1 MLNRLERMQSQK
13 DRLTADWLMLA
24 QNDQPL
30 SAVEAAEIDLDYVLE
45 ALVPGSAKLDVPI
58 YFLPMGYPYLQ
69 SVSKTEYISLKDTAT
84 CLRDIESPL
93 QILLSTPLQG
103 VFVISGFLDN
113 FASHQKIYQEISN
126 AFYTLKRNHRSRY
139 IVLLG
144 DSIDVSLPLYP
155 LLPVIRL
162 APPSKSEITD
172 IVATSFRE
180 NQCKSE
186 SNDELQRQLVQALS
200 GMPYGE
206 IEIVLRQMFSRVSDV
221 ALMPSF
227 ALAYKREKLKGRGIT
242 FPTEPD
248 IARVAGMDE
257 LDKTMDKI
265 RLLFQPEAEAR
276 GRRPPKAV
284 LLWGIPGTGKSLAAK
299 LAAKRI
305 GGTLVAADWNSLV
318 GQSVQ
323 ESMANI
329 NHLLDLVDSSGTCV
343 LFFDEFEK
351 AFHGWDSGVQGG
363 VLGKMAGRLLSWMQ
377 DHTSPVV
384 MIATINRLNLLP
396 AEMIRR
402 FEYVH
407 FFGSIHAGA
416 LHEVFKVHLDK
427 HFEYDFSFKEWQILL
442 REYRGCTPAE
452 VAKAVQHVADDLYF
466 RDIQS
471 GEFIPDLPQLEL
483 AMLIAERKTF
493 TPASSQREISDQ
505 IAEIQNMAEYAKPVC
520 GPDQSGFAVIDQPL
534 MGIPNSGSAQ
544 KIKRAV

>member
-1 MLNRLERMQSQK
+1 MRSQEDK
-13 DRLTADWLMLA
+13 LTTDWLTLVRSC
-24 QNDQPL
+24 QPL
-30 SAVEAAEIDLDYVLE
+30 SAIEAAEVDLDHVLY
-45 ALVPGSAKLDVPI
+45 ALFHGAKTIDAPV
-58 YFLPMGYPYLQ
+58 YFWNAGYTYLQ
-69 SVSKTEYISLKDTAT
+69 VVSRSEDIFLKDTAT
-84 CLRDIESPL
+84 RLRDADFPL
-93 QILLSTPLQG
+93 QTLLSTDLQG
-103 VFVISGFLDN
+103 VFVISGLLN
-113 FASHQKIYQEISN
+113 ESTNNRNLNREISN
-126 AFYTLKRNHRSRY
+126 AFYTLKHNHRSRY
-139 IVLLG
+139 IVLLC
-144 DSIDVSLPLYP
+144 SAIAIPLSLYP
-155 LLPVIRL
+155 LLPVVKL
-162 APPSKSEITD
+162 HPPSKSEIAD
-172 IVATSFRE
+172 IVQKFLTK
-180 NQCKSE
+180 NQRQLKDE
-186 SNDELQRQLVQALS
+186 SQRQLVQSLS
-200 GMPYGE
+200 GIPYGE
-206 IEIVLRQMFSRVSDV
+206 IEIILRQMLAQASEISLLP
-221 ALMPSF
+221 ALAF
-227 ALAYKREKLKGRGIT
+227 AYKREKLKGRGIT
-242 FPTEPD
+242 LPAEPD
-248 IARVAGMDE
+248 INRVAGMDE

-265 RLLFQPEAEAR
+265 RLLFQPEAEVR

-329 NHLLDLVDSSGTCV
+329 NHLLDLVDSSGTCI

-351 AFHGWDSGVQGG
+351 AFHGWDSSVQGG

-416 LHEVFKVHLDK
+416 LHEVFKIHLDK
-427 HFEYDFSFKEWQILL
+427 HFQYDFSFRDWQILL

-466 RDIQS
+466 RDIRS
-471 GEFIPDLPQLEL
+471 GKFMPELPQLKL
-483 AMLIAERKTF
+483 AMLMAERKTF

-520 GPDQSGFAVIDQPL
+520 GPDCSNFAVIDQPL

-544 KIKRAV
+544 KLKRAV

>member
-1 MLNRLERMQSQK
+1 MQSQK
-13 DRLTADWLMLA
+13 DKFTTDWLALA
-24 QNDQPL
+24 RSHQPL
-30 SAVEAAEIDLDYVLE
+30 SAAEAAEIDLDYVLC
-45 ALVPGSAKLDVPI
+45 ALFSGAEKIDAPV
-58 YFLPMGYPYLQ
+58 YFWNVAYPYLQ
-69 SVSKTEYISLKDTAT
+69 TVSVQESISLKDTAT
-84 CLRDIESPL
+84 RLRDIEFPL
-93 QILLSTPLQG
+93 QALLTAPLQG
-103 VFVISGFLDN
+103 VFVVSGLLNDAAKRPN
-113 FASHQKIYQEISN
+113 LHQDISN

-144 DSIDVSLPLYP
+144 NSIDVSLSFYP
-155 LLPVIRL
+155 LLPVVRL
-162 APPSKSEITD
+162 SPPFKSEIAD
-172 IVATSFRE
+172 VVSSFLL
-180 NQCKSE
+180 KSQRDL
-186 SNDELQRQLVQALS
+186 NDELRRQLVQALS

-206 IEIVLRQMFSRVSDV
+206 IDVVLRQMLSKVSED

-227 ALAYKREKLKGRGIT
+227 ALGYKREKLKGRGIT
-242 FPTEPD
+242 LPAEPD
-248 IARVAGMDE
+248 IDRVAGMDE

-265 RLLFQPEAEAR
+265 RLLFQPEAEVR
-276 GRRPPKAV
+276 GRRPPKAI

-299 LAAKRI
+299 LSAKRI

-377 DHTSPVV
+377 DHTSDVV

-407 FFGSIHAGA
+407 FFGAIHAGA

-427 HFEYDFSFKEWQILL
+427 HFKYDFSFKEWQILL

-471 GEFIPDLPQLEL
+471 GDFTPDLPQLDL
-483 AMLIAERKTF
+483 VMLIAERKTF

-505 IAEIQNMAEYAKPVC
+505 IAKIQNMAEYAKPVC
-520 GPDQSGFAVIDQPL
+520 GPDQSDFAVIEQPL
-534 MGIPNSGSAQ
+534 MGIPNSGGAQ

>member
-1 MLNRLERMQSQK
+1 MQSQK
-13 DRLTADWLMLA
+13 DKLTIDWLALTRSH
-24 QNDQPL
+24 QYL
-30 SAVEAAEIDLDYVLE
+30 SAVEAAEIDIDYVLC
-45 ALVPGSAKLDVPI
+45 ALLPGAEKIGVPV
-58 YFLPMGYPYLQ
+58 YFWNAAYPYLQ
-69 SVSKTEYISLKDTAT
+69 TASMQESISLKDTAT
-84 CLRDIESPL
+84 RLQDIDFPL
-93 QILLSTPLQG
+93 QALLAAPLQG
-103 VFVISGFLDN
+103 IFVISGLLNDSATRRN
-113 FASHQKIYQEISN
+113 LYQEISN
-126 AFYTLKRNHRSRY
+126 AFYTLKHNHRTRY

-144 DSIDVSLPLYP
+144 NSIDVSLPLYP
-155 LLPVIRL
+155 LLPVVRL
-162 APPSKSEITD
+162 SPPSKSEIAD
-172 IVATSFRE
+172 VVSSFLIEDQRDL
-180 NQCKSE
+180 S
-186 SNDELQRQLVQALS
+186 DELRRQLVQALS

-206 IEIVLRQMFSRVSDV
+206 IDVVLRQILSKVSED

-227 ALAYKREKLKGRGIT
+227 ALSYKREKLKGRGIT
-242 FPTEPD
+242 LPAEPD
-248 IARVAGMDE
+248 IDRVAGMDE

-299 LAAKRI
+299 LSAKRI

-377 DHTSPVV
+377 DHTSDVV

-427 HFEYDFSFKEWQILL
+427 HFKYSFSFKEWQILL

-471 GEFIPDLPQLEL
+471 GDFTPDLPQLDL
-483 AMLIAERKTF
+483 VMLIAERKTF

-520 GPDQSGFAVIDQPL
+520 GPDQSDFAVIEQPL
-534 MGIPNSGSAQ
+534 MGIPNSGGAQ

>member
-1 MLNRLERMQSQK
+1 MQNQK
-13 DRLTADWLMLA
+13 DKLTTDWLTLVRSC
-24 QNDQPL
+24 QPL
-30 SAVEAAEIDLDYVLE
+30 SAIEAAEVDLDHVLS
-45 ALVPGSAKLDVPI
+45 ALLCGAETIDAPV
-58 YFLPMGYPYLQ
+58 YFWNAGYTYLQ
-69 SVSKTEYISLKDTAT
+69 TVSGSEGISLKDTAT
-84 CLRDIESPL
+84 CLRDTNFPL
-93 QILLSTPLQG
+93 QALLSTDLQG
-103 VFVISGFLDN
+103 VFVISGLLDESAGN
-113 FASHQKIYQEISN
+113 RNLHHEISN
-126 AFYTLKRNHRSRY
+126 AFYTLKHNHRDRY
-139 IVLLG
+139 IILLG
-144 DSIDVSLPLYP
+144 SAITIPLSLYP
-155 LLPVIRL
+155 LLPVL
-162 APPSKSEITD
+162 QLHLPSKSEIAD
-172 IVATSFRE
+172 IVQKFLTK
-180 NQCKSE
+180 NQCELKDKS
-186 SNDELQRQLVQALS
+186 QRQLVQSLS

-206 IEIVLRQMFSRVSDV
+206 IEILLRQMLTQVSEINLLPD
-221 ALMPSF
+221 F

-242 FPTEPD
+242 LPAEPD
-248 IARVAGMDE
+248 IDRVAGMDE

-305 GGTLVAADWNSLV
+305 GGNLVAADWNSLV

-329 NHLLDLVDSSGTCV
+329 NHLLDLVDSSGTCI

-363 VLGKMAGRLLSWMQ
+363 VLGKMAGKLLSWMQ

-427 HFEYDFSFKEWQILL
+427 HFQYDFTFKEWQILL

-466 RDIQS
+466 RDICS
-471 GEFIPDLPQLEL
+471 GKFTPELPQLEL
-483 AMLIAERKTF
+483 AMLIAERRTF

-520 GPDQSGFAVIDQPL
+520 GPDRSDFAVIDQPL

-544 KIKRAV
+544 KMKRVV

>member
-1 MLNRLERMQSQK
+1 MRLQ
-13 DRLTADWLMLA
+13 D
-24 QNDQPL
+24 
-30 SAVEAAEIDLDYVLE
+30 ID
-45 ALVPGSAKLDVPI
+45 
-58 YFLPMGYPYLQ
+58 F
-69 SVSKTEYISLKDTAT
+69 
-84 CLRDIESPL
+84 PL
-93 QILLSTPLQG
+93 QALLAAPLQG
-103 VFVISGFLDN
+103 VFVISGLLDDAAKRRN
-113 FASHQKIYQEISN
+113 LHQEISN
-126 AFYTLKRNHRSRY
+126 AFYTLKRNQRWRY
-139 IVLLG
+139 VVLLS
-144 DSIDVSLPLYP
+144 DSIDVSLSLYP

-162 APPSKSEITD
+162 SPPSKSEIAD
-172 IVATSFRE
+172 IVSNFLL
-180 NQCKSE
+180 E
-186 SNDELQRQLVQALS
+186 SQRDLNNELQRQLVQAFS

-206 IEIVLRQMFSRVSDV
+206 IDVVLRQMLSKVSEG

-227 ALAYKREKLKGRGIT
+227 ALGYKREKLKGRGIT
-242 FPTEPD
+242 LPAGPD
-248 IARVAGMDE
+248 IDRVAGMDE

-299 LAAKRI
+299 LSAKRI
-305 GGTLVAADWNSLV
+305 GGAMVAADWNSLV

-377 DHTSPVV
+377 DHTSDVV

-427 HFEYDFSFKEWQILL
+427 HFKYNFSFKEWQILL

-466 RDIQS
+466 RDVQS
-471 GEFIPDLPQLEL
+471 GDFTPELPQLEL
-483 AMLIAERKTF
+483 AMLTAERRTF

-520 GPDQSGFAVIDQPL
+520 GPDQSDFAVIEQPL
-534 MGIPNSGSAQ
+534 MGIPNSGGTQ
-544 KIKRAV
+544 KTKRAV

>member
-1 MLNRLERMQSQK
+1 MQSQK
-13 DRLTADWLMLA
+13 DKLTTDWLA
-24 QNDQPL
+24 FARGHQYL
-30 SAVEAAEIDLDYVLE
+30 SAVEAAEIDLDHVFC
-45 ALVPGSAKLDVPI
+45 ALLSGAEKINVPV
-58 YFLPMGYPYLQ
+58 YFWNAAYPYLQ
-69 SVSKTEYISLKDTAT
+69 TVSVQESISLKDTAT
-84 CLRDIESPL
+84 RLRDIEFPL
-93 QILLSTPLQG
+93 QALLTAPFQG
-103 VFVISGFLDN
+103 VFIVSGLLNDAAKRPN
-113 FASHQKIYQEISN
+113 LHQDILN
-126 AFYTLKRNHRSRY
+126 AFYTLKHNHRSRY

-144 DSIDVSLPLYP
+144 NSIDVSLSLYP
-155 LLPVIRL
+155 LLPIVRL
-162 APPSKSEITD
+162 SPPSKSEIAD
-172 IVATSFRE
+172 VVSSFLL
-180 NQCKSE
+180 E
-186 SNDELQRQLVQALS
+186 SQRDLNDELRRQLVQALS

-206 IEIVLRQMFSRVSDV
+206 IDVVLRQMLSKVSED

-227 ALAYKREKLKGRGIT
+227 ALSYKREKLKGRGIT
-242 FPTEPD
+242 LPAEPD
-248 IARVAGMDE
+248 IDRVAGMDE

-299 LAAKRI
+299 LSAKRI

-377 DHTSPVV
+377 DHTSDVV

-407 FFGSIHAGA
+407 FFGAIHAGA

-427 HFEYDFSFKEWQILL
+427 HFKYDFSFKEWQILL

-471 GEFIPDLPQLEL
+471 GDFAPGLPQLGL

-520 GPDQSGFAVIDQPL
+520 GPDQSDFAVIEQPL
-534 MGIPNSGSAQ
+534 MGIPNSGGAQ

>member
-1 MLNRLERMQSQK
+1 MQSQK
-13 DRLTADWLMLA
+13 DRLTADWLTLA
-24 QNDQPL
+24 QSKQPL
-30 SAVEAAEIDLDYVLE
+30 SAIEAAEIDLDHVLA
-45 ALVPGSAKLDVPI
+45 ALVSGGEEIDVPI
-58 YFLPMGYPYLQ
+58 YFWNVGYPYLQ
-69 SVSKTEYISLKDTAT
+69 SVSKTEAISLKDTAT
-84 CLRDIESPL
+84 RLRDIEFPL
-93 QILLSTPLQG
+93 QTLLSTTLQG
-103 VFVISGFLDN
+103 VFVISGLLND
-113 FASHQKIYQEISN
+113 FASHQKLYQEISN

-155 LLPVIRL
+155 LLPVVRFT
-162 APPSKSEITD
+162 PPSKTEITN
-172 IVATSFRE
+172 IVLASLLE
-180 NQCKSE
+180 NQYE
-186 SNDELQRQLVQALS
+186 SNDELKRQLVQALS

-206 IEIVLRQMFSRVSDV
+206 IEIVLRQMFSKVSEV
-221 ALMPSF
+221 ALMPGF
-227 ALAYKREKLKGRGIT
+227 ALAYKREKLKGRGIAL
-242 FPTEPD
+242 PAEPD
-248 IARVAGMDE
+248 IDRVAGMDE
-257 LDKTMDKI
+257 LDRTMDKI

-299 LAAKRI
+299 LSAKRI

-363 VLGKMAGRLLSWMQ
+363 VLGKMAGKLLSWMQ

-416 LHEVFKVHLDK
+416 LHEVFKIHLDK
-427 HFEYDFSFKEWQILL
+427 NFRYDFSFKEWQILL

-466 RDIQS
+466 RDIKS
-471 GEFIPDLPQLEL
+471 GEFTPDLPQLEL
-483 AMLIAERKTF
+483 AILIAERRTF

-520 GPDQSGFAVIDQPL
+520 GPDQSDFAVIDQPL
-534 MGIPNSGSAQ
+534 MGIPHSGSAQ

>member
-1 MLNRLERMQSQK
+1 MQSQK
-13 DRLTADWLMLA
+13 DKLKTDWLALTRSH
-24 QNDQPL
+24 QYL
-30 SAVEAAEIDLDYVLE
+30 SAVEAAEIDLDHVLC
-45 ALVPGSAKLDVPI
+45 ALSSGAEKINAPV
-58 YFLPMGYPYLQ
+58 YFWNAGYPYLQ
-69 SVSKTEYISLKDTAT
+69 IVSMQESVSLKDTAT
-84 CLRDIESPL
+84 RLRDIDFPL
-93 QILLSTPLQG
+93 QALLTAPVKG
-103 VFVISGFLDN
+103 VFVISGLLNDAAKRPN
-113 FASHQKIYQEISN
+113 LHQDISN
-126 AFYTLKRNHRSRY
+126 AFYTLKRNHRERY

-144 DSIDVSLPLYP
+144 TSIDVSLSLYP
-155 LLPVIRL
+155 LLSVVRL
-162 APPSKSEITD
+162 SPPSKSEIAD
-172 IVATSFRE
+172 VVSRFLL
-180 NQCKSE
+180 KSQGDL
-186 SNDELQRQLVQALS
+186 NDELRRQLVQALS

-206 IEIVLRQMFSRVSDV
+206 IDVVLRQMLSKVSED

-227 ALAYKREKLKGRGIT
+227 ALGYKREKLKGRGIT
-242 FPTEPD
+242 LPAEPD
-248 IARVAGMDE
+248 IDRVAGMDE

-299 LAAKRI
+299 LSAKRI
-305 GGTLVAADWNSLV
+305 GGTLIAADWNSLV

-377 DHTSPVV
+377 DHTSDVV

-427 HFEYDFSFKEWQILL
+427 HFKYDFSFKEWQILL

-471 GEFIPDLPQLEL
+471 GDFAPDLPHLEL

-520 GPDQSGFAVIDQPL
+520 GPDQSDFAVIEQPL
-534 MGIPNSGSAQ
+534 MGIPNSGGAQ